1 MSNFHIPSSLK
12 KLSEVYRSM
21 GHELWL
27 VGGCV
32 RDCLIGLPW
41 KDIDLS
47 TSATPDEQIAIY
59 EGNGYR
65 WIPTGIDHGT
75 ITVMIDGEPYEVT
88 TFRSD
93 VETDGRHAVTVY
105 TRDLIVDLERRD
117 LTINAIAMD
126 FDGQTLVDPF
136 DGQNDLSKGIVRFVG
151 DADKRI
157 QEDYLRIL
165 RWFRFLGRFS
175 SEFTANSIAAK
186 AITRHGA
193 GLKKISVERIWSEFS
208 KILTGPNAASVIR
221 LMNETGV
228 TKEIGIKN
236 FNADS
241 LENLQG
247 KNVTSAGRLAAGV
260 GSDAI
265 RITTAWKMSNQE
277 AETVRFVSDRL
288 QRTYDEIQAKR
299 DLVEGKTLQNVVDVL
314 IIQNQNETA
323 EKILTWQVPTFPVT
337 GKDLKE
343 SGYSQGKALG
353 QVLKSLKEEWIVSEY
368 TKDKDTLLRS
378 IARV

>member
-1 MSNFHIPSSLK
+1 
-12 KLSEVYRSM
+12 M
-21 GHELWL
+21 GHDLWL

-32 RDCLIGLPW
+32 RDYLIGLPW

-59 EGNGYR
+59 ETNGYR
-65 WIPTGIDHGT
+65 WVPTGIDHGT
-75 ITVMIDGEPYEVT
+75 ITVMIEGEPYEIT

-105 TRDLIVDLERRD
+105 TQDLIVDLERRD

-151 DADKRI
+151 DTDKRI

-175 SEFTANSIAAK
+175 SDFTANSIAAK
-186 AITRHGA
+186 AITRHAA

-260 GSDAI
+260 RNDAVA
-265 RITTAWKMSNQE
+265 ITAAWKMSNQE

-323 EKILTWQVPTFPVT
+323 EKILTWQVPAFPVT

-353 QVLKSLKEEWIVSEY
+353 QVLKSLKEAWIVSEY